1 MTSETKKQFKKKIR
15 NLRLGIRISKVLNI
29 FLNKNDSKKNISNLK
44 DLSIKVETL
53 MANLRNI
60 EKGKK

>member
-1 MTSETKKQFKKKIR
+1 MTSETKKQFKKKLK
-15 NLRLGIRISKVLNI
+15 NLRIGIRISKVLNI

-44 DLSIKVETL
+44 GLSIKVETL